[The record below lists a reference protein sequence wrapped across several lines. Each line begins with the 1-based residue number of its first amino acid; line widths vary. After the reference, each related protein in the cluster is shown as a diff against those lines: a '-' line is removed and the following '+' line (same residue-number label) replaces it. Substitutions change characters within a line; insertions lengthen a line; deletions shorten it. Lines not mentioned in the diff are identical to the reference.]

1 MHQELHYIAPFT
13 QEALLTEI
21 LGAIQDKSLH
31 LKGPTSFESIQRW
44 VANRRGDIIK
54 NTRLLVEERMK
65 LPENNRIH
73 IGLFPDVSDITATE
87 VGNSPILHRYFVA
100 GAHKAL
106 GHKFKGL
113 SYPLLAMLWVGL
125 AYALVQPGDPVLLA
139 HDPLYTR
146 AFKKLKAC
154 ASLETLTNKLWGENH
169 AWKVDPAAPRDPE
182 AAAAA
187 AAAAAAGGIP
197 TGTGADGASM
207 VTAPAR

>member
-1 MHQELHYIAPFT
+1 
-13 QEALLTEI
+13 
-21 LGAIQDKSLH
+21 
-31 LKGPTSFESIQRW
+31 
-44 VANRRGDIIK
+44 
-54 NTRLLVEERMK
+54 
-65 LPENNRIH
+65 LPESNRIR
-73 IGLFPDVSDITATE
+73 IGPFPDVSDIIGTE
-87 VGNSPILHRYFVA
+87 VGNSPILHRYLVA
-100 GAHKAL
+100 GARKAV

-187 AAAAAAGGIP
+187 AAAAVAAAAAAAGGIP